1 MCGLRGFITIIRKV
15 HGIDTGY
22 NGVINM
28 MDPQIERKLIEIMR
42 VIHESDKPIGA
53 RAIADELNNRGYDIG
68 ERAVRYHLRIL
79 DERGFTH
86 KHGYAGRT
94 LTDLGESEMNDALI
108 GDRFGFVI
116 SRIEEMAFKTTY
128 DPETDKGDVVAN
140 ISYFDKDDFETV
152 ISLIS
157 YTAHSGYMIS
167 PRVRVFEE
175 DSGPEIPIPPGKI
188 GIATVCS
195 VTFDGLLLKAGIP
208 VEPAYGGVLQI
219 ENRKPA
225 RFRDLIS
232 YSGTS
237 IDPIKIFM
245 NRGHTS
251 VLEVLE
257 KGEGKILANMRQ
269 INSSAY
275 DKTREILKRAEKS
288 GLAGCITTGEIDEC
302 LLGAPVDTGKF
313 GVAVV
318 GGINGVCALEETGIK
333 IETNPLSTML
343 EYRTMSEI

>member
-1 MCGLRGFITIIRKV
+1 MFIMK
-15 HGIDTGY
+15 GEWCY
-22 NGVINM
+22 NM

-94 LTDLGESEMNDALI
+94 LTELGESEMNDALI

-116 SRIEEMAFKTTY
+116 SRIEEMAFRTTY
-128 DPETDKGDVVAN
+128 NPETGDGVVAVN
-140 ISYFDKDDFETV
+140 ISYFDKDDMETV
-152 ISLIS
+152 IDVIS
-157 YTAHSGYMIS
+157 YTAHAGYMIS
-167 PRVRVFEE
+167 SRVKIFEE
-175 DSGPEIPIPPGKI
+175 DDESIYMPPGKV

-208 VEPAYGGVLQI
+208 VEPAYGGILQI
-219 ENRKPA
+219 ESQKPSH
-225 RFRDLIS
+225 FLDLIS

-237 IDPIKIFM
+237 IDPIQIFM
-245 NRGHTS
+245 KRKTTS
-251 VLEVLE
+251 VLEVLD
-257 KGEGKILANMRQ
+257 KGEGRILANMRQ

-275 DKTREILKRAEKS
+275 EKTFEIIKTTEKV
-288 GLAGCITTGEIDEC
+288 GLGGWFPLGEIDE
-302 LLGAPVDTGKF
+302 LLYGAPVETGKF
-313 GVAVV
+313 GVSLV
-318 GGINGVCALEETGIK
+318 GGINGICALEESGIK
-333 IETNPLSTML
+333 IETHPVSTVL

>member
-1 MCGLRGFITIIRKV
+1 
-15 HGIDTGY
+15 
-22 NGVINM
+22 M

-79 DERGFTH
+79 DERGFTR

-94 LTDLGESEMNDALI
+94 LTELGESEMNDALI

-116 SRIEEMAFKTTY
+116 SRIEEMAFRTTY
-128 DPETDKGDVVAN
+128 NPETEDGVVAVN
-140 ISYFDKDDFETV
+140 ISYFDKDDLETV
-152 ISLIS
+152 IDVIS

-167 PRVRVFEE
+167 PRVRIFEE
-175 DSGPEIPIPPGKI
+175 DEELLFLPPEKV

-208 VEPAYGGVLQI
+208 VEPAYGGILQV
-219 ENRKPA
+219 ENRKPE
-225 RFRDLIS
+225 RFLDLIS

-245 NRGHTS
+245 NRKTTS
-251 VLEVLE
+251 VLGVLD

-275 DKTREILKRAEKS
+275 DKAMEVIKLAEKA
-288 GLAGCITTGEIDEC
+288 GLGGCFPPGEIDEF
-302 LLGAPVDTGKF
+302 LFGAPVETGKF
-313 GVAVV
+313 GIAIV
-318 GGINGVCALEETGIK
+318 GGINGICALEETGIE
-333 IETNPLSTML
+333 IETNPVSTVL
-343 EYRTMSEI
+343 EYKTMSEI

>member
-1 MCGLRGFITIIRKV
+1 
-15 HGIDTGY
+15 
-22 NGVINM
+22 M

-79 DERGFTH
+79 DERGFTR

-94 LTDLGESEMNDALI
+94 LTELGESEMNDALI

-116 SRIEEMAFKTTY
+116 SRIEEMAFRTTY
-128 DPETDKGDVVAN
+128 NPKTDDGVVAVN
-140 ISYFDKDDFETV
+140 ISYFDKDDIETV
-152 ISLIS
+152 TDVIS

-167 PRVRVFEE
+167 PRVRIFEE
-175 DSGPEIPIPPGKI
+175 DEELMFLPPGKV

-208 VEPAYGGVLQI
+208 VEPAYGGILQI
-219 ENRKPA
+219 ENRKPSH
-225 RFRDLIS
+225 FLDLIS

-245 NRGHTS
+245 NRKTTS
-251 VLEVLE
+251 VLDVLE

-275 DKTREILKRAEKS
+275 EKAMEVIKLADKA
-288 GLAGCITTGEIDEC
+288 GLGGCLPPGKIDEC
-302 LLGAPVDTGKF
+302 LFGAPVETGKF
-313 GVAVV
+313 GISIV
-318 GGINGVCALEETGIK
+318 GGINGICALEETGIK
-333 IETNPLSTML
+333 VETNPVSTVL
-343 EYRTMSEI
+343 EYKTMSEI

>member
-1 MCGLRGFITIIRKV
+1 
-15 HGIDTGY
+15 
-22 NGVINM
+22 

-42 VIHESDKPIGA
+42 VIHENDKPIGA
-53 RAIADELNNRGYDIG
+53 RAIADELNTRGYDIG

-79 DERGFTH
+79 DERGFTR

-94 LTDLGESEMNDALI
+94 LTELGESEMNDALI

-116 SRIEEMAFKTTY
+116 SRIEEMAFRTTY
-128 DPETDKGDVVAN
+128 NPETGDGVVPVN
-140 ISYFDKDDFETV
+140 ISYFDKDDLETV
-152 ISLIS
+152 IDVVS

-167 PRVRVFEE
+167 PRVKIIEE
-175 DSGPEIPIPPGKI
+175 DEEFIFLPPGKI

-208 VEPAYGGVLQI
+208 VEPSYGGILQI
-219 ENRKPA
+219 SNRKPV
-225 RFRDLIS
+225 RFLDLIS
-232 YSGTS
+232 YNGTS

-245 NRGHTS
+245 NRKTTS

-257 KGEGKILANMRQ
+257 KGEGKILANVRQ

-275 DKTREILKRAEKS
+275 DRVTEIIKQAEKA
-288 GLAGCITTGEIDEC
+288 GLGSCFPPGEIDES
-302 LLGAPVDTGKF
+302 LFGAPVETGKF
-313 GVAVV
+313 GIAIV
-318 GGINGVCALEETGIK
+318 GGINGICALEETGIK
-333 IETNPLSTML
+333 IETNPVSTVL

>member
-1 MCGLRGFITIIRKV
+1 
-15 HGIDTGY
+15 
-22 NGVINM
+22 M

-94 LTDLGESEMNDALI
+94 LTELGENEMNDALI

-116 SRIEEMAFKTTY
+116 SRIEEMAFRTTY
-128 DPETDKGDVVAN
+128 NPETNDGVVTVN
-140 ISYFDKDDFETV
+140 ISYFDKDDLETV
-152 ISLIS
+152 IDVIS
-157 YTAHSGYMIS
+157 YTAHAGYMIS
-167 PRVRVFEE
+167 PRVRILEE
-175 DSGPEIPIPPGKI
+175 DEELVPLPPGKV

-208 VEPAYGGVLQI
+208 VEPAYGGILQI

-225 RFRDLIS
+225 RFLDLIS

-237 IDPIKIFM
+237 IDPIQIFM
-245 NRGHTS
+245 SRKPTS

-269 INSSAY
+269 INASAY
-275 DKTREILKRAEKS
+275 DRA
-288 GLAGCITTGEIDEC
+288 GEIIKMAKKAGLGGFFPPGDIDET
-302 LLGAPVDTGKF
+302 LLGAPVETGKF
-313 GVAVV
+313 GIAVV
-318 GGINGVCALEETGIK
+318 GGINGICALEETGIK
-333 IETNPLSTML
+333 IETNPISTVM

>member
-1 MCGLRGFITIIRKV
+1 MLK
-15 HGIDTGY
+15 
-22 NGVINM
+22 M

-79 DERGFTH
+79 DERGFTR

-94 LTDLGESEMNDALI
+94 LTELGESEMSDALI

-116 SRIEEMAFKTTY
+116 SRIEEMAFRTTY
-128 DPETDKGDVVAN
+128 NPETNDGVVVVN
-140 ISYFDKDDFETV
+140 VSYFDKDDLETV
-152 ISLIS
+152 IDVLS

-167 PRVRVFEE
+167 PRVRIFEE
-175 DSGPEIPIPPGKI
+175 GEELIPLPPGKV
-188 GIATVCS
+188 GVATVCS

-208 VEPAYGGVLQI
+208 VEPAYGGILQI

-225 RFRDLIS
+225 RFLDLIS

-237 IDPIKIFM
+237 IDPIQIFM
-245 NRGHTS
+245 SRKPTS

-275 DKTREILKRAEKS
+275 DRAGEVIKIAEKA
-288 GLAGCITTGEIDEC
+288 GLGGCFPSGEIDET
-302 LLGAPVDTGKF
+302 LFGAPVETGKF
-313 GVAVV
+313 GIAIV
-318 GGINGVCALEETGIK
+318 GGINGICALEETGIK
-333 IETNPLSTML
+333 IETNPVSTVI

>member
-1 MCGLRGFITIIRKV
+1 
-15 HGIDTGY
+15 
-22 NGVINM
+22 M

-42 VIHESDKPIGA
+42 VIHENDKPIGA
-53 RAIADELNNRGYDIG
+53 RAIADELNTRGYDIG

-79 DERGFTH
+79 DERGFTR

-94 LTDLGESEMNDALI
+94 LTELGESEMNDALI

-128 DPETDKGDVVAN
+128 NPETGDGVVPVN
-140 ISYFDKDDFETV
+140 ISYFDKDDLETV
-152 ISLIS
+152 IDVVS

-167 PRVRVFEE
+167 PRVKIIEE
-175 DSGPEIPIPPGKI
+175 DEEFIFLPPGKI

-208 VEPAYGGVLQI
+208 VEPSYGGILQI
-219 ENRKPA
+219 ANRKPV
-225 RFRDLIS
+225 RFLDLIS
-232 YSGTS
+232 YNGTS
-237 IDPIKIFM
+237 IDPIEIFM
-245 NRGHTS
+245 NRKTTS

-257 KGEGKILANMRQ
+257 KGEGKILANVRQ

-275 DKTREILKRAEKS
+275 DRVTEIIKQAEKA
-288 GLAGCITTGEIDEC
+288 GLGSCFPPGEIDES
-302 LLGAPVDTGKF
+302 LFGAPIETGKF
-313 GVAVV
+313 GIAIV
-318 GGINGVCALEETGIK
+318 GGINGICALEETGIK
-333 IETNPLSTML
+333 IETNPVSTVL

>member
-1 MCGLRGFITIIRKV
+1 
-15 HGIDTGY
+15 
-22 NGVINM
+22 M

-42 VIHESDKPIGA
+42 VIYESDKPIGA

-79 DERGFTH
+79 DERGFTE

-94 LTDLGESEMNDALI
+94 LTELGESEMNDALI

-116 SRIEEMAFKTTY
+116 SRIEEMAFRTTY
-128 DPETDKGDVVAN
+128 NPETNEGLVAVN
-140 ISYFDKDDFETV
+140 VSYFDKDDLETV
-152 ISLIS
+152 IDVIS
-157 YTAHSGYMIS
+157 YTAHAGYMIS
-167 PRVRVFEE
+167 PRVKVFEE
-175 DSGPEIPIPPGKI
+175 DEETIFLPPGKI

-195 VTFDGLLLKAGIP
+195 VTFDGLFLKAGIP
-208 VEPAYGGVLQI
+208 VEPAFGGILQI
-219 ENRKPA
+219 ENKKPV
-225 RFRDLIS
+225 RFLDLIS

-245 NRGHTS
+245 NRKPTS

-257 KGEGKILANMRQ
+257 KGEGKILANVRQ

-275 DKTREILKRAEKS
+275 DRAREVIRQAEKV
-288 GLAGCITTGEIDEC
+288 GLGGCFAFGEIDEA
-302 LLGAPVDTGKF
+302 LYGAPIETGKF
-313 GVAVV
+313 GIAIA

-333 IETNPLSTML
+333 IETNPVSTVL
-343 EYRTMSEI
+343 EYKTMTEI

>member
-1 MCGLRGFITIIRKV
+1 
-15 HGIDTGY
+15 
-22 NGVINM
+22 M

-79 DERGFTH
+79 DERGFTR

-94 LTDLGESEMNDALI
+94 LTELGESEMNDALI

-116 SRIEEMAFKTTY
+116 SRIEEMAFRTTY
-128 DPETDKGDVVAN
+128 KMETNEGLVAVN
-140 ISYFDKDDFETV
+140 ISYFDKDDLETV
-152 ISLIS
+152 IDVLS
-157 YTAHSGYMIS
+157 YTAHAGYMIS
-167 PRVRVFEE
+167 PRVRIFEE
-175 DSGPEIPIPPGKI
+175 DEDLISLPPGKI

-208 VEPAYGGVLQI
+208 VEPSYGGILQM

-225 RFRDLIS
+225 RFLDLIS

-237 IDPIKIFM
+237 IDPIDIFM
-245 NRGHTS
+245 RRKTTS
-251 VLEVLE
+251 VLDVLD
-257 KGEGKILANMRQ
+257 KGEGRILANMRQ

-275 DKTREILKRAEKS
+275 DTAKEIINRAEKI
-288 GLAGCITTGEIDEC
+288 GLGGSFPPGEIDEA
-302 LLGAPVDTGKF
+302 LLGAPVETGKF
-313 GVAVV
+313 GIAIA
-318 GGINGVCALEETGIK
+318 GGINGICALEETGIK
-333 IETNPLSTML
+333 IETNPISTVL
-343 EYRTMSEI
+343 EYKTMKEI

>member
-1 MCGLRGFITIIRKV
+1 
-15 HGIDTGY
+15 
-22 NGVINM
+22 M

-94 LTDLGESEMNDALI
+94 LTELGENEMNDALI

-116 SRIEEMAFKTTY
+116 SRIEEMAFRTSY
-128 DPETDKGDVVAN
+128 DLDTQKGDVAVN

-152 ISLIS
+152 LELLS

-167 PRVRVFEE
+167 SRIKIFEE
-175 DSGPEIPIPPGKI
+175 GEDADFCLPPGKI
-188 GIATVCS
+188 GIATLCS
-195 VTFDGLLLKAGIP
+195 VTFDGLFLKAGIP
-208 VEPAYGGVLQI
+208 VEPAYGGILQI
-219 ENRKPA
+219 ENRAPS
-225 RFRDLIS
+225 RFLDLIS

-245 NRGHTS
+245 NRTSTS
-251 VLEVLE
+251 VLSVLE

-269 INSSAY
+269 INASAY
-275 DKTREILKRAEKS
+275 DKTLEIITKAQKA
-288 GLAGCITTGEIDEC
+288 GLNGCLPLGEIDEF
-302 LLGAPVDTGKF
+302 LLGAPIDIGKF
-313 GVAVV
+313 GIGIV
-318 GGINGVCALEETGIK
+318 GGINGICALEETGIK
-333 IETNPLSTML
+333 IETNPVSTVL
-343 EYRTMSEI
+343 AYQTMSEL

>member
-1 MCGLRGFITIIRKV
+1 
-15 HGIDTGY
+15 
-22 NGVINM
+22 M

-79 DERGFTH
+79 DERGFTR

-94 LTDLGESEMNDALI
+94 LTELGESEMNDALI

-116 SRIEEMAFKTTY
+116 SRIEEMAFRTTY
-128 DPETDKGDVVAN
+128 NPETNKGDVVVN

-152 ISLIS
+152 VDVLS

-167 PRVRVFEE
+167 PRVRIFEE
-175 DSGPEIPIPPGKI
+175 DTEAEIYLPPGKI

-195 VTFDGLLLKAGIP
+195 VTFDGLFLKAGIP
-208 VEPAYGGVLQI
+208 VEPAYGGILQI
-219 ENRKPA
+219 ENRKPS
-225 RFRDLIS
+225 RFLDLIS

-245 NRGHTS
+245 SRKPTS
-251 VLEVLE
+251 VLDVLE
-257 KGEGKILANMRQ
+257 KGEGRILANMRQ
-269 INSSAY
+269 INASAY
-275 DKTREILKRAEKS
+275 DQALEIIGKAEKA
-288 GLAGCITTGEIDEC
+288 GLKGYLPPGEVDEF
-302 LLGAPVDTGKF
+302 LFGAPVETGKF
-313 GVAVV
+313 GIAVA
-318 GGINGVCALEETGIK
+318 GGINGICALEETGVA
-333 IETNPLSTML
+333 IETNPISTVL
-343 EYRTMSEI
+343 EYQTMSEL

>member
-1 MCGLRGFITIIRKV
+1 
-15 HGIDTGY
+15 
-22 NGVINM
+22 M

-94 LTDLGESEMNDALI
+94 LTDLGENEMKDALI

-116 SRIEEMAFKTTY
+116 SRIEEMAFRTTY
-128 DPETDKGDVVAN
+128 DPETDNGDVVVN

-152 ISLIS
+152 TDLIS

-175 DSGPEIPIPPGKI
+175 DSGSEIPLPPGKI

-208 VEPAYGGVLQI
+208 VEPAYGGILQI

-225 RFRDLIS
+225 RFLDLIS

-245 NRGHTS
+245 NRAHTT

-275 DKTREILKRAEKS
+275 EKTGEILKRAEKS
-288 GLAGCITTGEIDEC
+288 GLAGCITTGEIDEF
-302 LLGAPVDTGKF
+302 LLGAPVDIGKF

-333 IETNPLSTML
+333 IETNPLSTIL
-343 EYRTMSEI
+343 EYRTMSEM

>member
-1 MCGLRGFITIIRKV
+1 
-15 HGIDTGY
+15 
-22 NGVINM
+22 

-79 DERGFTH
+79 DERGFTR

-94 LTDLGESEMNDALI
+94 LTELGESEMSDALI

-116 SRIEEMAFKTTY
+116 SRIEEMAFRTTY
-128 DPETDKGDVVAN
+128 NPETNDGVVPVN
-140 ISYFDKDDFETV
+140 ISYFDKDDLETV
-152 ISLIS
+152 IDVVS

-167 PRVRVFEE
+167 PRVKIFEE
-175 DSGPEIPIPPGKI
+175 DEELISLPPGKV

-208 VEPAYGGVLQI
+208 VEPAYGGILQI

-225 RFRDLIS
+225 RFLDLIS

-237 IDPIKIFM
+237 IDPIQIFM
-245 NRGHTS
+245 SRKPTS

-275 DKTREILKRAEKS
+275 DRAMRSYQNCRKS
-288 GLAGCITTGEIDEC
+288 RAWRLFPSG
-302 LLGAPVDTGKF
+302 
-313 GVAVV
+313 
-318 GGINGVCALEETGIK
+318 
-333 IETNPLSTML
+333 
-343 EYRTMSEI
+343 

>member
-1 MCGLRGFITIIRKV
+1 
-15 HGIDTGY
+15 
-22 NGVINM
+22 M

-94 LTDLGESEMNDALI
+94 LTDLGENEMNDALI

-128 DPETDKGDVVAN
+128 NPETDKGDVVVN

-152 ISLIS
+152 VDLIS

-167 PRVRVFEE
+167 PKVRVFEE
-175 DSGPEIPIPPGKI
+175 DSEPEIPLPPGKI

-208 VEPAYGGVLQI
+208 VEPAYGGILQI

-225 RFRDLIS
+225 RFLDLIS

-245 NRGHTS
+245 NRAHTS

-269 INSSAY
+269 INASAY
-275 DKTREILKRAEKS
+275 DMTGEILKRVAKV
-288 GLAGCITTGEIDEC
+288 GLAGCITTGEIDEF
-302 LLGAPVDTGKF
+302 LLGAPVDIGKF

-333 IETNPLSTML
+333 IETNPLSTTL

>member
-1 MCGLRGFITIIRKV
+1 
-15 HGIDTGY
+15 
-22 NGVINM
+22 M

-79 DERGFTH
+79 DERGFTR

-94 LTDLGESEMNDALI
+94 LTELGESEMNDALI

-116 SRIEEMAFKTTY
+116 SRIEEMAFRTTY
-128 DPETDKGDVVAN
+128 NPETGDGVVAVN
-140 ISYFDKDDFETV
+140 ISYFDKDDLETV
-152 ISLIS
+152 IDVVS

-167 PRVRVFEE
+167 PRVRIFEE
-175 DSGPEIPIPPGKI
+175 DEELMFLPPGKV

-208 VEPAYGGVLQI
+208 VEPAYGGILQI
-219 ENRKPA
+219 ENRKPE
-225 RFRDLIS
+225 RFLDLIS

-245 NRGHTS
+245 NRKTTS
-251 VLEVLE
+251 VLEVLD
-257 KGEGKILANMRQ
+257 KGGGKILANMRQ

-275 DKTREILKRAEKS
+275 DKAVEVIKLAEKA
-288 GLAGCITTGEIDEC
+288 GLGGCFPPGEIDEF
-302 LLGAPVDTGKF
+302 LFGAPVETGKF
-313 GVAVV
+313 GISIV
-318 GGINGVCALEETGIK
+318 GGINGICALEETGIET
-333 IETNPLSTML
+333 ETNPVSTVL